1 MMIIIIIIIFIYIV
15 WTRLSFAPGLFSASS
30 HTMGGG
36 HGGGEEEWSTN
47 RLSVLIFWKCS
58 EQFPHPRICLMPA
71 CRDQKNLCSSFV
83 QEAQCSSR
91 DHCVQ
96 TSRLV
101 SAFQAGIGIS
111 CKLPFPFSQIFRHN
125 GQILLLASC
134 AWFLLLQRVGCDLSS
149 MECVTI
155 LMALLFQWFRFAV
168 QEHTQTFK
176 KHHYPG

>member
-1 MMIIIIIIIFIYIV
+1 MLGVPFLTGTIQAGLYYWCISIIIMMIIIIIIIFIYIV

-58 EQFPHPRICLMPA
+58 EQFPHPRICLMPT

-111 CKLPFPFSQIFRHN
+111 CMNCHSPSLKYLDTMAKFCSQLHVLGSFYFRE
-125 GQILLLASC
+125 
-134 AWFLLLQRVGCDLSS
+134 WD
-149 MECVTI
+149 VTS
-155 LMALLFQWFRFAV
+155 QVWNV
-168 QEHTQTFK
+168 
-176 KHHYPG
+176 